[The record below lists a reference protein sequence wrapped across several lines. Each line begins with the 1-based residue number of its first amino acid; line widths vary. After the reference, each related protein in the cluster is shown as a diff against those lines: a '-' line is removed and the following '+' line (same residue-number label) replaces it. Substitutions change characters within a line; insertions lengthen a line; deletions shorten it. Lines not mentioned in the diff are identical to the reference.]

1 MIVVFV
7 QRHGF
12 ECYLC
17 KERLDPWRELALVV
31 PILCM
36 VVSFELKMSI
46 DVIVTLGYG
55 SFQLVYR

>member
-7 QRHGF
+7 QCHGF

-17 KERLDPWRELALVV
+17 EERLDPLRELALVF

-46 DVIVTLGYG
+46 DGIVTLGYG
-55 SFQLVYR
+55 FFQLVYL